1 MIKLIFSFALI
12 LYPGLCTRLFASLKQ
27 VTVVGLK
34 SSSHSGNVLAVDYSI
49 EAFGSEHQPYVI
61 LVAGGMIVYV
71 IGIPLS
77 VLLALRSNRK
87 YLYEEGKTEEDR
99 QRHHDVVDEFGTLY
113 LQCK

>member
-1 MIKLIFSFALI
+1 MI

-61 LVAGGMIVYV
+61 LVAGGMISILPYSLDSMY
-71 IGIPLS
+71 ILKPNTKS
-77 VLLALRSNRK
+77 KS
-87 YLYEEGKTEEDR
+87 
-99 QRHHDVVDEFGTLY
+99 
-113 LQCK
+113 